1 MTTDQQVPQNSPE
14 QPNQESNNPVDAAA
28 QAVENDVSV
37 EEQVEQELTQD
48 DQEVVDVVALKQALE
63 EERDRAEENWQ
74 KVLRIQAEMDNLR
87 KRSERD
93 VENAHKFGVEKFA
106 KELLSVADSLEMGL
120 QAAGGDDASVEKIR
134 EGTELTLQMLKKGL
148 EKFSVLEVDPID
160 QPFDPEKH
168 QAVSMQ
174 PVEGKASN
182 TVTAVLQKGYTLN
195 SRLIR
200 PAMVMVSK
208 AAAGSVNEQA

>member
-200 PAMVMVSK
+200 PAMVMVAK
-208 AAAGSVNEQA
+208 